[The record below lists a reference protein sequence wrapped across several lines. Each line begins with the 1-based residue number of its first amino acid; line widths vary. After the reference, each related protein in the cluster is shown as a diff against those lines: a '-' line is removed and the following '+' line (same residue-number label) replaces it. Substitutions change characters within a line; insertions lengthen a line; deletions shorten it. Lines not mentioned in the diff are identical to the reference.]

1 MAEAEQE
8 EFNPYYTTN
17 STYGK
22 YFPGVVGGKTCSI
35 PPPIEETEGENYFE
49 KTLSMKQTKKIS
61 QPPQQNLENDEE
73 KEAQMKE
80 TEKNIMQFHS
90 TFQPNDNYTE
100 KKFHPYSKGFKD
112 KMYVYQSS
120 FSPCYTYPD
129 ANELMTGNEFAAENM
144 NTYSGG
150 KKTFDKV
157 KVVFVVGGPGSGKG
171 TQCAKIKQYFNYEH
185 ISTGD
190 VLRNIVKEKKHPKW
204 KELDEKMKSGAFV
217 QSDELIGFLKDEFVK
232 YEGKKLLLDG
242 FPRNQ
247 GNVDEWNKQM
257 NDVAEV
263 KAVLYFDA
271 SAETMIKRMSGRNEG
286 RADDKPEIMKKRIE
300 NFIKDSIPVV
310 GVYEKQ
316 GLMIRINAERPTDE
330 IFADVERA
338 FKEKN
343 LI

>member
-8 EFNPYYTTN
+8 EFNPYFTTN

-22 YFPGVVGGKTCSI
+22 YFPGVVGEKTCSI
-35 PPPIEETEGENYFE
+35 PPPIEEAEGENYFE
-49 KTLSMKQTKKIS
+49 KTLAMKQTRRTN
-61 QPPQQNLENDEE
+61 QPPQPNLENTEE
-73 KEAQMKE
+73 QEAQMKE
-80 TEKNIMQFHS
+80 TEKNIMQFHT
-90 TFQPNDNYTE
+90 TFQPNDNYTD
-100 KKFHPYSKGFKD
+100 KKTHPYSKGFKD
-112 KMYVYQSS
+112 NMYVYQSS

-129 ANELMTGNEFAAENM
+129 ELMGGTEFVNQNM
-144 NTYSGG
+144 NTNSQGR
-150 KKTFDKV
+150 KTFDKV
-157 KVVFVVGGPGSGKG
+157 KVFFIVGGPGSGKG
-171 TQCAKIKQYFNYEH
+171 TQCAKIKQNFNFEH

-204 KELDEKMKSGAFV
+204 KELDEKMKSGGFV
-217 QSDELIGFLKDEFVK
+217 KSSELIGFVKDEFTK
-232 YEGKKLLLDG
+232 YQGKKLLLDG

-247 GNVDEWNKQM
+247 ENVDEWNKQM

-263 KAVLYFDA
+263 KAVLYFET
-271 SAETMIKRMSGRNEG
+271 SADTMIKRMCGRNEG

-316 GLMIRINAERPTDE
+316 GLVIRINAERNKDE
-330 IFADVERA
+330 IFADVER
-338 FKEKN
+338 KLRERN

>member
-1 MAEAEQE
+1 MGCSGSQE
-8 EFNPYYTTN
+8 VTDA
-17 STYGK
+17 K
-22 YFPGVVGGKTCSI
+22 KKV
-35 PPPIEETEGENYFE
+35 ENAN
-49 KTLSMKQTKKIS
+49 KKVAGA
-61 QPPQQNLENDEE
+61 LA
-73 KEAQMKE
+73 KA
-80 TEKNIMQFHS
+80 
-90 TFQPNDNYTE
+90 
-100 KKFHPYSKGFKD
+100 
-112 KMYVYQSS
+112 
-120 FSPCYTYPD
+120 C
-129 ANELMTGNEFAAENM
+129 
-144 NTYSGG
+144 
-150 KKTFDKV
+150 
-157 KVVFVVGGPGSGKG
+157 VVFVIGGPGSGKG

-190 VLRNIVKEKKHPKW
+190 VLRNIVKEKKNPKW
-204 KELDEKMKSGAFV
+204 KELDEKMKAGAFV

-300 NFIKDSIPVV
+300 NFIKDSISIL

-316 GLMIRINAERPTDE
+316 GLMIRINAERGSDE

-338 FKEKN
+338 FKERN